1 MCVVFHSVNSLPL
14 LFLGNEHQPKLFF
27 CKILCLQNPSWW
39 NLLLL
44 LLFNMLWPL
53 RAIFI
58 ICQEAH
64 YTLITSICC
73 SGRLKINLFW
83 PFFFT
88 FKGTDNLGSW
98 AEFPVHP
105 LNATLAW
112 TQAPCLFP
120 WFLYNI
126 PFFFLNLYSKLNHF
140 LQFKLEPASICKQ
153 VKIQKQC
160 FESLNI

>member
-1 MCVVFHSVNSLPL
+1 MNTNLSC
-14 LFLGNEHQPKLFF
+14 FF
-27 CKILCLQNPSWW
+27 ARFYACKIQVDEIYYYYYYYFSTCLTPSSHPHYLSGSSLHSHYF
-39 NLLLL
+39 NLLLWKAK
-44 LLFNMLWPL
+44 NK
-53 RAIFI
+53 FI
-58 ICQEAH
+58 L
-64 YTLITSICC
+64 T
-73 SGRLKINLFW
+73 
-83 PFFFT
+83 FFFSHLRVQIPPLPP
-88 FKGTDNLGSW
+88 NLGSW

>member
-1 MCVVFHSVNSLPL
+1 VWFFTASINSLPL
-14 LFLGNEHQPKLFF
+14 LFLGNEHQPELFL
-27 CKILCLQNPSWW
+27 CKIFKLHLQNPSWW

-44 LLFNMLWPL
+44 LFFNMLRPL
-53 RAIFI
+53 RAILI

-83 PFFFT
+83 LIFSRLRVQIPPPPPQPRVM
-88 FKGTDNLGSW
+88 GWIPG
-98 AEFPVHP
+98 PP

-126 PFFFLNLYSKLNHF
+126 PCFFF
-140 LQFKLEPASICKQ
+140 ESIL
-153 VKIQKQC
+153 KI
-160 FESLNI
+160 ESSFTV